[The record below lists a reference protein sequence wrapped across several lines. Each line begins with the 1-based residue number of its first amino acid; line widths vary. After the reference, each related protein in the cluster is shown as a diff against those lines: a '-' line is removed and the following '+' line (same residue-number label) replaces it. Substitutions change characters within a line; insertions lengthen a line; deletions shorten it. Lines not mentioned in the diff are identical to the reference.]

1 LPHRRGRAIPLVR
14 IESVLNRGLKDAL
27 RGLKDAFAPFVRT
40 RACQTRGSA
49 HHSYGQPH
57 LTSVRARANQHA
69 CASHARVRTPPRGSA
84 RVRMPVSPAAAGA
97 GRRGP
102 GRSYRTPTTPSLR
115 HTRTPACVRA
125 RRLSA
130 RARSRAHP
138 RGFARPLTPG
148 GGGWGGGVS
157 RGSVLGRRWGGQA
170 GATGAAGGGRTAPEQ
185 SSTWHLSKR

>member
-1 LPHRRGRAIPLVR
+1 MR

-27 RGLKDAFAPFVRT
+27 RELKDAFAP
-40 RACQTRGSA
+40 
-49 HHSYGQPH
+49 

-102 GRSYRTPTTPSLR
+102 GRSYRTPTTPSL
-115 HTRTPACVRA
+115 HTRTPACVRP

-130 RARSRAHP
+130 RARAHARA
-138 RGFARPLTPG
+138 RTPLTRTPARFRTHAHAG
-148 GGGWGGGVS
+148 RGWAGGVS
-157 RGSVLGRRWGGQA
+157 RGSALGRPWGGQA
-170 GATGAAGGGRTAPEQ
+170 GATGAAVRVFAAAPPARP
-185 SSTWHLSKR
+185 TLSRQDLFHPTMSDSKLV